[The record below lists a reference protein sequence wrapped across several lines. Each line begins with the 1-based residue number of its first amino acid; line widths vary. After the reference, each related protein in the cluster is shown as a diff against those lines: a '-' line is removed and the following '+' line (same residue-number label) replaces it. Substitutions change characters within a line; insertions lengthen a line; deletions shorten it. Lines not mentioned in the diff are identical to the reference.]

1 MSVAVRSIYNAIFA
15 VLYTLN
21 RMGVFLVAGQ
31 VEIGV
36 NDRDDCDSSSQE
48 GLRSWSDSSHT
59 EPLSMT
65 VSRYSVP

>member
-1 MSVAVRSIYNAIFA
+1 MSVTVRSVYVTFA
-15 VLYTLN
+15 VPYSSN
-21 RMGVFLVAGQ
+21 GMCVFLVAGE

-36 NDRDDCDSSSQE
+36 NNRDDYDTSSQE

-65 VSRYSVP
+65 VSHYTVS